1 MNNLNFYT
9 SIKSDNIYTISLYK
23 RPDSLID
30 DPYFIGY
37 FIGSI
42 SYSFT
47 NNLLYISDFLVKE
60 DYRKKGYGTKLVQYL
75 LDNVSACYSEYVVHC
90 NDQSINIFKKLGFNE
105 KEKYTIL
112 TK

>member
-1 MNNLNFYT
+1 MNNLYFQDKYEA
-9 SIKSDNIYTISLYK
+9 IYLYDNDI
-23 RPDSLID
+23 
-30 DPYFIGY
+30 

-42 SYSFT
+42 SYSIA
-47 NNLLYISDFLVKE
+47 NDLLYISDFIIE
-60 DYRKKGYGTKLVQYL
+60 EQYRRKGYGTKLVEYL
-75 LDNVSACYSEYVVHC
+75 LDNINTDLEYVVHC

>member
-1 MNNLNFYT
+1 MNNLNF
-9 SIKSDNIYTISLYK
+9 SISVSDDNISTITLFV
-23 RPDSLID
+23 D
-30 DPYFIGY
+30 DYI

-42 SYSFT
+42 SYNFKE
-47 NNLLYISDFLVKE
+47 NLIYISDFLIKDE
-60 DYRKKGYGTKLVQYL
+60 FRNKGYGTILAKHL
-75 LDNVSACYSEYVVHC
+75 LNYIDEFEILNSLEKVVHC